1 MKANWN
7 KRSMAAVT
15 RQSYS
20 RAAIAKLIKKAW
32 PDGIVDMPIDEDES
46 YFWDIYDNLRA
57 KISKLPGASMLHESW
72 PSPQTSSIDDDDAD
86 EDWLDK
92 VFQEPSRSWHLFAL
106 RPQTRIELPM
116 NLEED
121 PGEADDFQADDS
133 QDDAQSEF
141 DTEGFDEPA
150 VIGSSL
156 GFLLAVSLVAPVA
169 IVMEYVMDET
179 EYGTDAS
186 PPLALP
192 CAFDSEDKIVEPDYS
207 SDLSAD
213 DRKRAGAIR
222 QRLVRVAE
230 KTGLLVLPF
239 DQRQETVPG
248 LHAGSEA
255 FLNEPITVQT
265 AFFFEGP

>member
-1 MKANWN
+1 
-7 KRSMAAVT
+7 MAAAT

-20 RAAIAKLIKKAW
+20 RGAIAKLIKKAW

-46 YFWDIYDNLRA
+46 YFWDIYDNLKA
-57 KISKLPGASMLHESW
+57 KISKLPGASMLDESW
-72 PSPQTSSIDDDDAD
+72 PSPRIGSIDDDDDD
-86 EDWLDK
+86 EDWFGA
-92 VFQEPSRSWHLFAL
+92 VSQEPSRSYHLFAL

-116 NLEED
+116 NREED
-121 PGEADDFQADDS
+121 PAEDDDFQADDL
-133 QDDAQSEF
+133 QDDAESEF
-141 DTEGFDEPA
+141 DTEEFDEPE

-192 CAFDSEDKIVEPDYS
+192 CTEPDCS
-207 SDLSAD
+207 SDLSVD

-230 KTGLLVLPF
+230 NTGLLVLPF

-248 LHAGSEA
+248 LRAGSEA
-255 FLNEPITVQT
+255 FLNEPITVET
-265 AFFFEGP
+265 AF

>member
-1 MKANWN
+1 MRVNWN

-32 PDGIVDMPIDEDES
+32 PDGIVDMPMDEDES
-46 YFWDIYDNLRA
+46 YFWDIYDNLKA

-72 PSPQTSSIDDDDAD
+72 QSPRISSIDDDDDDED
-86 EDWLDK
+86 EDWFGA
-92 VFQEPSRSWHLFAL
+92 VSQEPSRSYHLFAL
-106 RPQTRIELPM
+106 RPQPRIEL
-116 NLEED
+116 
-121 PGEADDFQADDS
+121 QADDL
-133 QDDAQSEF
+133 QDDAESEF
-141 DTEGFDEPA
+141 DADGFDEPE

-192 CAFDSEDKIVEPDYS
+192 CTFDPEGTTVEPDYS

-230 KTGLLVLPF
+230 NTGLLVLPF
-239 DQRQETVPG
+239 DQRQKTVPG
-248 LHAGSEA
+248 LRAGSEA
-255 FLNEPITVQT
+255 FLNEPITVET